1 MSLNVR
7 FTPESGHFWKLR
19 KRSAFDPKQTF
30 AECLTASSRYLTISR
45 PDAQIGGQSPGLVRR
60 DRSGPRVSRQHRE
73 LFRRLGDQLF
83 LVQAKVASELE
94 FMESD
99 KVYLSIRPD
108 RARMV
113 V

>member
-45 PDAQIGGQSPGLVRR
+45 PDAQIGDNRR
-60 DRSGPRVSRQHRE
+60 DWFEGT
-73 LFRRLGDQLF
+73 
-83 LVQAKVASELE
+83 VQAHVFHGNIVNYFVAWAISC
-94 FMESD
+94 FSF
-99 KVYLSIRPD
+99 RP
-108 RARMV
+108 RSRRSSNSWKATRCT
-113 V
+113 